1 MSQKK
6 PGKPEDAKASRLGY
20 PTIEA
25 LLDSEDFDRLNKSFG
40 EAYNKLS
47 ALLDNKSAG
56 LKTQKEARAAMKAY
70 ELTTDLLK
78 ELLKLKYAMQKES
91 KKNEKK

>member
-1 MSQKK
+1 MNQKK
-6 PGKPEDAKASRLGY
+6 SGKADAPKTGRLGY

-40 EAYNKLS
+40 EGYNKLT

-78 ELLKLKYAMQKES
+78 ELLQLKYAMQKES